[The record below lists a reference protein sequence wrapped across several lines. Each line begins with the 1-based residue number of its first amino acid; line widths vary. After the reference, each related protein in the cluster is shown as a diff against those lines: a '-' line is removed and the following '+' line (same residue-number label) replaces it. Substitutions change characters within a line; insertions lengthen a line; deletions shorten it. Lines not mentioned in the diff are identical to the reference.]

1 MLNTEQINLETSF
14 ILIEPNT
21 PLVELKNKIL
31 QYQFAVITGERH
43 YTITNREYNFIL
55 SDEDSKSVI
64 LWLEEMQWIPSTV
77 LTMSEVLELSIDWRR
92 PVLIKNE
99 EKENIIGVLT
109 ASEWIQSLQIE
120 NKKIT
125 AYFHTL
131 AETVND
137 AVTAVDQ
144 EGKVI
149 CWNAPAEGTYG
160 IKRENILGR
169 KIGEYFH
176 VEDIVLH
183 RILNEGRPVRK
194 AYHRPDSDTH
204 VLINAS
210 PIIQNNIIIG
220 GIATEQDITR
230 IVRLNEELYSSVP
243 QLVHP
248 ENPFSSIIG
257 TGTEI
262 QQVLQIAQKTT
273 YADIPVLLTGEPGSG
288 KEMLAQ
294 AIHYSSSR
302 KNEPFL
308 SVNCISIPPG
318 LLEAE
323 LFGYQ
328 RKAFMDEG
336 QVGQS
341 GKLEQAS
348 QGTLFITDIDQMP
361 FDIQAK
367 LSNYLEH
374 QSFHRIG
381 GTELVTAQ
389 TRIIASASPVID
401 TMVKEGTFHKD
412 LYYQLAVIKIDI
424 PPLRERIE
432 DIVELVQKFMQE
444 FTIKYKKP
452 MSNIDPTVM
461 TVLINY
467 DWPGNVREL
476 RNVVERFILLNDE
489 DVITLKHLPRE
500 VVTSSQFI
508 HAGPIA
514 IPSQDTPLYKERVS
528 TNEEAFM
535 IEEALR
541 KTYGNKSAA
550 AKLLGISRAT
560 LYNKIKEYGLDSHSE

>member
-21 PLVELKNKIL
+21 PLVELNNKIL
-31 QYQFAVITGERH
+31 QYQFAVVTGERY
-43 YTITNREYNFIL
+43 YTITSNEYNFIL
-55 SDEDSKSVI
+55 SDADSKSVI
-64 LWLEEMQWIPSTV
+64 LRLEELQWIPSTV
-77 LTMSEVLELSIDWRR
+77 LAMSEVLESDVDWRR
-92 PVLIKNE
+92 PVLIKHE
-99 EKENIIGVLT
+99 EKENIIGIIT
-109 ASEWIQSLQIE
+109 ANEWIRNLRIE
-120 NKKIT
+120 NKKVT

-160 IKRENILGR
+160 IKRGNILGR

-210 PIIQNNIIIG
+210 PIIQDNTIVG
-220 GIATEQDITR
+220 GVATEQDITR

-262 QQVLQIAQKTT
+262 QQVLQIARKTT
-273 YADIPVLLTGEPGSG
+273 YADIPVLLTGESGSG

-294 AIHYSSSR
+294 AIHYSGPK

-308 SVNCISIPPG
+308 SVNCISVPAG

-328 RKAFMDEG
+328 RKAFTDEE
-336 QVGQS
+336 QVGQA

-361 FDIQAK
+361 FDIQVK

-401 TMVKEGTFHKD
+401 TMVKEGNFHKD
-412 LYYQLAVIKIDI
+412 LYFHLAVIRIDI

-432 DIVELVQKFMQE
+432 DIVELAQKFMQE

-452 MSNIDPTVM
+452 MPNIDPTVI
-461 TVLINY
+461 TALINY

-476 RNVVERFILLNDE
+476 RNVVERFILLNDG
-489 DVITLKHLPRE
+489 DVITLEHLPRG
-500 VVTSSQFI
+500 VVTSSQSI
-508 HAGPIA
+508 HGPMD
-514 IPSQDTPLYKERVS
+514 IPNQDEPLYKEHVA
-528 TNEEAFM
+528 TNEEASV

-560 LYNKIKEYGLDSHSE
+560 LYNKIKEYGLDAPGE

>member
-21 PLVELKNKIL
+21 PLVELNNKIL
-31 QYQFAVITGERH
+31 QYQFAVITGERY
-43 YTITNREYNFIL
+43 YTITSNEYNFIL
-55 SDEDSKSVI
+55 SDAGSKPVI
-64 LWLEEMQWIPSTV
+64 LRLEELQWIPSTV
-77 LTMSEVLELSIDWRR
+77 LTMSEALELDVDWRR
-92 PVLIKNE
+92 PVLIKHE
-99 EKENIIGVLT
+99 EKENIIGIIT
-109 ASEWIQSLQIE
+109 ANEWIRNLQIE
-120 NKKIT
+120 NKKVT

-160 IKRENILGR
+160 IKRGNILGR

-210 PIIQNNIIIG
+210 PIIQDNTIIG
-220 GIATEQDITR
+220 GVATEQDITR
-230 IVRLNEELYSSVP
+230 IVRLNEELYSSAP

-273 YADIPVLLTGEPGSG
+273 YADIPVLLTGESGSG

-294 AIHYSSSR
+294 AIHYSGP
-302 KNEPFL
+302 KKKEPFL
-308 SVNCISIPPG
+308 SVNCISVPAG

-328 RKAFMDEG
+328 RKAFTDEE
-336 QVGQS
+336 QVGQA

-348 QGTLFITDIDQMP
+348 EGTLFITDIDQMP
-361 FDIQAK
+361 FDIQVK

-401 TMVKEGTFHKD
+401 KMVKEGTFHKD
-412 LYYQLAVIKIDI
+412 LYFHLAVIRIDI
-424 PPLRERIE
+424 PPLRKRIE
-432 DIVELVQKFMQE
+432 DIVELAQKFMQE

-452 MSNIDPTVM
+452 MPNIDPTVI
-461 TVLINY
+461 TALINY

-476 RNVVERFILLNDE
+476 RNVVERFILLNDG
-489 DVITLKHLPRE
+489 DVITLEHLPRG
-500 VVTSSQFI
+500 VVTSSQPI
-508 HAGPIA
+508 HGPMD
-514 IPSQDTPLYKERVS
+514 IPNQDEPLYKEHVA
-528 TNEEAFM
+528 TNEEASV

-560 LYNKIKEYGLDSHSE
+560 LYNKIKEYELDSSGE